1 MGRAH
6 LRAAQEQ
13 AVAVVEPLA
22 RVRDG
27 LEARGL
33 RAYPSVE
40 ALLDAGGVDAAI
52 VAAPTT
58 LHRAVVEPLLDAG
71 LPVLCEKPCC
81 IDVDDTRALATLA
94 ERRGVVLQVG
104 YWRRFVPDLLR
115 LHDDIHSGRLGPLSL
130 VICQQW
136 DERPPP
142 ASFRRQSGG
151 IAIDMGVHEFDQ
163 LRWLTGQE
171 IGRLAAAASTVG
183 VDPPSPA
190 TPRASSYSP
199 PYRAARSRWCR
210 WVAGSRLEI
219 CAASRSSARKDS
231 RTARSSGRPRVIEC
245 SWRRCGHSWTRS
257 RLRPLAASAGAPR
270 PPTRPR
276 LCSRPGAPP
285 RPCALRRLGSNR
297 SRILDPKS
305 IEPPCWPMGRAASDR
320 LGRPWGFG
328 GSGSD
333 SKRFVNDPGLTG
345 NRALPTAWHQTTAPA
360 GPGGAHAGC

>member
-1 MGRAH
+1 MRLAIVGGGRMGRAH

-151 IAIDMGVHEFDQ
+151 IAIDMGVHELDQ
-163 LRWLTGQE
+163 IRWLTGAE
-171 IGRLAAAASTVG
+171 IVELEALPATVGSVVDGDPESVEAIVRLSSGGVATVSLGRRFPHGDCCWVEVMGTGGHERLQYMWGEAGERVFHAALAAQADAFAEAVSGAPPRGATADDAAAALEAAERMGAAIADRLAAAA
-183 VDPPSPA
+183 P
-190 TPRASSYSP
+190 
-199 PYRAARSRWCR
+199 
-210 WVAGSRLEI
+210 
-219 CAASRSSARKDS
+219 
-231 RTARSSGRPRVIEC
+231 
-245 SWRRCGHSWTRS
+245 
-257 RLRPLAASAGAPR
+257 
-270 PPTRPR
+270 
-276 LCSRPGAPP
+276 
-285 RPCALRRLGSNR
+285 
-297 SRILDPKS
+297 
-305 IEPPCWPMGRAASDR
+305 
-320 LGRPWGFG
+320 
-328 GSGSD
+328 
-333 SKRFVNDPGLTG
+333 
-345 NRALPTAWHQTTAPA
+345 
-360 GPGGAHAGC
+360 